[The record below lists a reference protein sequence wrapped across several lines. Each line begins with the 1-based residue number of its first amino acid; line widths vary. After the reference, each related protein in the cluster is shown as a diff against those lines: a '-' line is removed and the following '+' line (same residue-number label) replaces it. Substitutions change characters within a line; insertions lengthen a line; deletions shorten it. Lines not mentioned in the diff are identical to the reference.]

1 VIVMPPESLDR
12 IVLGHNSFF
21 GVNHLSKQHGADREA
36 MFEDTQNIIRMMETA
51 SAANV
56 TAMMMSTHPRA
67 SAVANV
73 VRGSREL
80 RDNWSF
86 YPLLPYIT
94 KYVKQANEKG
104 MVNIVLDQLKAAG
117 WTQMLG
123 ILARGG
129 LGALTKD
136 YRHILATMIG
146 LELAPFEGLKLHTVY
161 LHDVLTDLAL
171 ALDIPEV
178 LELHATEI
186 RKRFGARPGYATK
199 NLPLLLERFQKYGFE
214 KPLVLVQINKIG
226 FGMNP
231 SREACERALVDPG
244 LEVMAMGTLA
254 SGYLKPKEAY
264 EYIFTKPAVKSVV
277 VGVSTPAHAAETFAA
292 VRDAA
297 PPLR

>member
-1 VIVMPPESLDR
+1 MAGERLDR

-21 GVNHLSKQHGADREA
+21 GVNHLSRQHGAEREA
-36 MFEDTQNIIRMMETA
+36 MFEDVTAILKMMET
-51 SAANV
+51 SAAMDV

-67 SAVANV
+67 SAVATA
-73 VRGSREL
+73 VRNNKEL

-104 MVNIVLDQLKAAG
+104 MVNIVLDQLKHAG
-117 WTQMLG
+117 WSQVIG

-136 YRHILATMIG
+136 YRHILSTMIG
-146 LELAPFEGLKLHTVY
+146 LELAPFQGLRLNTVF

-178 LELHATEI
+178 LELHAAEI
-186 RKRFGARPGYATK
+186 KKQFGARGGYATK

-214 KPLVLVQINKIG
+214 PPVALVQINKIG

-231 SREACERALVDPG
+231 SREAVEQALNRTDIQ
-244 LEVMAMGTLA
+244 VMAMGTLA
-254 SGYLKPKEAY
+254 SGYLKPAEAFPY
-264 EYIFTKPAVKSVV
+264 VFSRPAVQSVV
-277 VGVSTPAHAAETFAA
+277 VGVSTQSHAAETFAA
-292 VRDAA
+292 ARGAVPAA
-297 PPLR
+297 H

>member
-1 VIVMPPESLDR
+1 MAGERLDR

-21 GVNHLSKQHGADREA
+21 GVNHLSRQHGAEREA
-36 MFEDTQNIIRMMETA
+36 MFEDVSAILKMMETA
-51 SAANV
+51 SAMDV

-67 SAVANV
+67 SAVANA
-73 VRGSREL
+73 VRSSKEL
-80 RDNWSF
+80 RDRWSF

-104 MVNIVLDQLKAAG
+104 MVNIVLDQLKQAG
-117 WTQMLG
+117 WSQVIG

-136 YRHILATMIG
+136 YRHILSTMIG
-146 LELAPFEGLKLHTVY
+146 LELAPFQGLRLNTVF

-178 LELHATEI
+178 LELHVTEI
-186 RKRFGARPGYATK
+186 KKRYDARGGFATK

-214 KPLVLVQINKIG
+214 PPVALVQINKIG

-231 SREACERALVDPG
+231 SREAVEQALTRTDIQ
-244 LEVMAMGTLA
+244 VMAMGTLA
-254 SGYLKPKEAY
+254 SGYLKPAEAFPY
-264 EYIFTKPAVKSVV
+264 VFARPAVQSVV
-277 VGVSTPAHAAETFAA
+277 IGVSTPSHAAETFAA
-292 VRDAA
+292 VRNSVPAV
-297 PPLR
+297 R

>member
-1 VIVMPPESLDR
+1 MQPASIDR

-21 GVNHLSKQHGADREA
+21 GVNHLSRQHGAEREA
-36 MFEDTQNIIRMMETA
+36 QFEDTRNIVRMMET
-51 SAANV
+51 SAKLDV

-67 SAVANV
+67 SAVAEV
-73 VRGSREL
+73 VRHSREL
-80 RDNWSF
+80 RDAWSF

-94 KYVKQANEKG
+94 KYVRQANEKG
-104 MVNIVLDQLKAAG
+104 MVNLVLDQLKQAG

-136 YRHILATMIG
+136 YRHILSTLIG
-146 LELAPFEGLKLHTVY
+146 LELAPFQDLNLKAVF

-178 LELHATEI
+178 LELHATEVQ
-186 RKRFGARPGYATK
+186 KRFGARAGYATK
-199 NLPLLLERFQKYGFE
+199 NLPLLVERFQRYGFE
-214 KPLVLVQINKIG
+214 RPLVLVQINKIG

-231 SREACERALVDPG
+231 SREACERALTSGALD
-244 LEVMAMGTLA
+244 VMAMGTLA

-264 EYIFTKPAVKSVV
+264 EYVFSRPSVQSVV
-277 VGVSTPAHAAETFAA
+277 VGVSTPTHAAETFTAA
-292 VRDAA
+292 RDAMA
-297 PPLR
+297 AHR

>member
-1 VIVMPPESLDR
+1 MGSETLDR

-21 GVNHLSKQHGADREA
+21 GVNHLSRQHGADREA
-36 MFEDTQNIIRMMETA
+36 MFEDVSAIVKMMETA
-51 SAANV
+51 ASLEV

-67 SAVANV
+67 TAVANV
-73 VRGSREL
+73 VRNDRGL
-80 RDNWSF
+80 RDRWSF

-94 KYVKQANEKG
+94 KYIRQANEKG
-104 MVNIVLDQLKAAG
+104 MVNIVLDQLKQAG
-117 WTQMLG
+117 WTQTVGL
-123 ILARGG
+123 LARGG

-136 YRHILATMIG
+136 YRHIISTLIG
-146 LELAPFEGLKLHTVY
+146 LELAPFRGLQLKAVF

-186 RKRFGARPGYATK
+186 RKRFGARGGFATK
-199 NLPLLLERFQKYGFE
+199 NLPLLVQRFQRYGFE
-214 KPLVLVQINKIG
+214 SPLVLAQINKIG

-231 SREACERALVDPG
+231 SREACEHALASSS

-254 SGYLKPKEAY
+254 SGYVRPMEAY
-264 EYIFTKPAVKSVV
+264 QYVFARPAVQSVV
-277 VGVSTPAHAAETFAA
+277 VGVSTPSHAAETFAA

-297 PPLR
+297 RAVR

>member
-1 VIVMPPESLDR
+1 MSSAPRLDR

-21 GVNHLSKQHGADREA
+21 GVNHLSRQHGADREA
-36 MFEDTQNIIRMMETA
+36 MFEDTKNIVRMMETA
-51 SAANV
+51 AAADV

-73 VRGSREL
+73 VRGSHEL
-80 RDNWSF
+80 RDRWSF

-104 MVNIVLDQLKAAG
+104 MVNIVLDQLKQAG
-117 WTQMLG
+117 WTQALG

-146 LELAPFEGLKLHTVY
+146 LELAPFEGLRLHTVF

-186 RKRFGARPGYATK
+186 QKRFGARPGYATK
-199 NLPLLLERFQKYGFE
+199 NLPLLVERFASYGFAT
-214 KPLVLVQINKIG
+214 PLVLVQINKIG

-231 SREACERALVDPG
+231 SREACERALTTPG

-264 EYIFTKPAVKSVV
+264 EYIFARPAVQSVV
-277 VGVSTPAHAAETFAA
+277 VGVSTPSHAAETFAA
-292 VRDAA
+292 VREAA
-297 PPLR
+297 SALR

>member
-1 VIVMPPESLDR
+1 MTGERLDP

-21 GVNHLSKQHGADREA
+21 GVNHLSRQHGAEREA
-36 MFEDTQNIIRMMETA
+36 MFEDTTAIVRMMEV
-51 SAANV
+51 AAAQDV

-67 SAVANV
+67 SAVANA
-73 VRGSREL
+73 VRGRSDL
-80 RDNWSF
+80 RDRWSF

-104 MVNIVLDQLKAAG
+104 MVNIVLDQLKQAG
-117 WTQMLG
+117 WSQVIG

-136 YRHILATMIG
+136 YRHILSTMIG
-146 LELAPFEGLKLHTVY
+146 LELAPFQGLRLHTVF

-186 RKRFGARPGYATK
+186 KKRFGAQGGYATK
-199 NLPLLLERFQKYGFE
+199 NLPLLLERFQKYGF
-214 KPLVLVQINKIG
+214 PPPVALVQINKMG

-231 SREACERALVDPG
+231 SKDAVEQALDRTD
-244 LEVMAMGTLA
+244 LQVMAMGTLA
-254 SGYLKPKEAY
+254 SGYLKPAEAFPY
-264 EYIFTKPAVKSVV
+264 VFARPAVRSVV
-277 VGVSTPAHAAETFAA
+277 VGVSTPSHAAETFVAARSAIPA
-292 VRDAA
+292 VR
-297 PPLR
+297 